1 MFLVDS
7 VLKNKS
13 RTYELKDLNGEKKR
27 NHLWKR
33 TVTENL
39 FMGYYPELGSHIR
52 DKVKVVLDLSNYAT
66 ENKFM
71 LKMLIHLI

>member
-1 MFLVDS
+1 
-7 VLKNKS
+7 
-13 RTYELKDLNGEKKR
+13 
-27 NHLWKR
+27 
-33 TVTENL
+33 
-39 FMGYYPELGSHIR
+39 MGYYPELGSHIR

>member
-27 NHLWKR
+27 NHL
-33 TVTENL
+33 
-39 FMGYYPELGSHIR
+39 
-52 DKVKVVLDLSNYAT
+52 
-66 ENKFM
+66 
-71 LKMLIHLI
+71 